1 MSNALATISDDIY
14 ALRDS
19 FQLVAVDRS
28 VNFDKEAGFAIQ
40 ILSGNEYS
48 MKAAMANRQ
57 SVADAVT
64 NVAAIGISLNPA
76 KKQAYLV
83 PRKNKICLDISYIG
97 LIDLAVDTGSI
108 LWAQANVVREND
120 DFVINGFDKPPTH
133 GHDPFGG
140 AAKRGPIKGAYVVV
154 KTADGEYL
162 THTMDIAAIY
172 AIRDR
177 SEAWKAGKSGPWASD
192 EGEMIKKTVVKQAQK
207 YWPKTDRSSRVDEA
221 IHLLNT
227 EGGEGFESLKPNA
240 PQKFPVNV
248 LDEWIAKAKAAT
260 TESALGAIWQA
271 GLAEMKPSKDME
283 AYNTFKN
290 AVLARK
296 DVIKKDAPTD
306 VVDKNEKPARA
317 GKAPAGTSTASDTNP
332 PIEMT
337 FAKVMDMLV
346 KAKNRDA
353 LDVAADW
360 IGEVK
365 DQEQRKELSAKYDE
379 LVAAQK

>member
-19 FQLVAVDRS
+19 FQLVAADRGI
-28 VNFDKEAGFAIQ
+28 NFDKEAGFAIQ
-40 ILSGNEYS
+40 QLSSNEYS

-57 SVADAVT
+57 AVADAVT

-108 LWAQANVVREND
+108 LWAQAAVVREND

-172 AIRDR
+172 SIRDR

-227 EGGEGFESLKPNA
+227 EGGEGFESLKSNA

-260 TESALGAIWQA
+260 TEAALAAVWQA
-271 GLAEMKPSKDME
+271 GLAEMKPSKDMD

-306 VVDKNEKPARA
+306 VVDKNEKPAKA
-317 GKAPAGTSTASDTNP
+317 GKAPAGTSTSPDTNQP
-332 PIEMT
+332 VEVT

-365 DQEQRKELSAKYDE
+365 DEEQRKELSAKYDE
-379 LVAAQK
+379 LVAAIK